1 MKLHLL
7 VIQYDCGI
15 LYQSAYVGLVMNF
28 KNRTSAQIKYHGKI
42 IYKQKKS
49 KEMSWLETYG
59 PKNSKEL

>member
-1 MKLHLL
+1 MIVGFCIK
-7 VIQYDCGI
+7 
-15 LYQSAYVGLVMNF
+15 SAYVGLVMNF